1 MDIILIH
8 IGFSVGLFFIINWI
22 GAHSY
27 SIGYTEISLFAN
39 TDEALAL
46 NFAIRVLSPIIY
58 IIIVS
63 ALLYKFKL
71 DRLVDRIYLV
81 NIYYLSF
88 RLLFNLLRGRGV
100 LLNWPRQILYW
111 LCITTASYFTF
122 SKIIV
127 IKSNLLPD
135 FNSIANELWIII
147 GIFIFQ
153 MLNTIRLSNNSS
165 GKRKNKYLFAKFNL
179 FRHKYGK
186 TINEIAGN
194 EKLEALS
201 YAILIYENFN
211 RPRLYRWAE
220 NVSFKITKKPHT
232 LGVMQVKTS
241 KYISDSESVFLGV
254 TKIKLEYE
262 KIVKEMTGRPSQFEN
277 EQSITAKIIS
287 NYNGGNAYYW
297 EITQLTQTLTQKF
310 YANTPD
316 LLVNR
321 NS

>member
-1 MDIILIH
+1 
-8 IGFSVGLFFIINWI
+8 
-22 GAHSY
+22 
-27 SIGYTEISLFAN
+27 
-39 TDEALAL
+39 
-46 NFAIRVLSPIIY
+46 
-58 IIIVS
+58 
-63 ALLYKFKL
+63 
-71 DRLVDRIYLV
+71 
-81 NIYYLSF
+81 
-88 RLLFNLLRGRGV
+88 
-100 LLNWPRQILYW
+100 
-111 LCITTASYFTF
+111 
-122 SKIIV
+122 
-127 IKSNLLPD
+127 
-135 FNSIANELWIII
+135 
-147 GIFIFQ
+147 